1 MAVARFAAPVSDTTE
16 EELRLT
22 RIPQKTKQLTEWGVC
37 AWNEWAAT
45 RGASSS
51 EAVTDHVPVT
61 TQLVQMSGDDFAYS
75 SCIMYE
81 PVHIYIT
88 IQK

>member
-22 RIPQKTKQLTEWGVC
+22 RIPQKTKQLTEWGVRV
-37 AWNEWAAT
+37 WNEWAAT
-45 RGASSS
+45 CGASSS

-61 TQLVQMSGDDFAYS
+61 NSLLHWCRCRETILLIPHV
-75 SCIMYE
+75 SCMN
-81 PVHIYIT
+81 
-88 IQK
+88 Q